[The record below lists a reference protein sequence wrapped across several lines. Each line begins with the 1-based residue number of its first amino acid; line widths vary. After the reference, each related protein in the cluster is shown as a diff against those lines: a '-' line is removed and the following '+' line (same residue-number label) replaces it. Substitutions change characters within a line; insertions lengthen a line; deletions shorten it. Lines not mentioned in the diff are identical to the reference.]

1 MRNREKRP
9 PGESKW
15 EFGQVLAVSL
25 LLWPAF
31 GFPRTFLPALLEY
44 IAADKISDT
53 YYATMRDIL
62 EHDESPPT
70 RSHPADSQPTYMNRL
85 STDRWLPFMK
95 FIVFTFSVGIAVD
108 LLFAIGRQTKG
119 KAVLSSLPGLS
130 LLAKK
135 YEVWISLDFVLL
147 ASTTFLFLG
156 GHVGVFRCV

>member
-31 GFPRTFLPALLEY
+31 GFPH
-44 IAADKISDT
+44 T
-53 YYATMRDIL
+53 YYATTRDIL
-62 EHDESPPT
+62 EHNESPPT

-85 STDRWLPFMK
+85 STDRWFPFMK

-119 KAVLSSLPGLS
+119 EAVLSSLPGLG

-147 ASTTFLFLG
+147 ASAIFLFLG
-156 GHVGVFRCV
+156 GHEGVFRCV